1 LVATPNKS
9 IMNAAALVREVL
21 ADHKR
26 AGVEFEIAWT
36 RAFSQVRGRS
46 LQARQWQ
53 IALEWAKPSFAAAY
67 ADEDGFMTPPWESA
81 LVA

>member
-1 LVATPNKS
+1 VTPNLGL
-9 IMNAAALVREVL
+9 MNPAALVREVL

-36 RAFSQVRGRS
+36 RAVSQVLGRS
-46 LQARQWQ
+46 LQVWQWQ
-53 IALEWAKPSFAAAY
+53 AALEWAKPAFAAAY
-67 ADEDGFMTPPWESA
+67 ADEDGALRPLGESL